1 MSIKDIFKKRKQ
13 INEDFERI
21 NHELVKLYAE
31 DEQLKKDC
39 PHSLVVLFS
48 DDGPRKKLI
57 EGTCF
62 CPACNLKLQI
72 VKKEHLK
79 KSVFRKSEIIDVRKL
94 SLIANSETLNAIRD
108 EIYNNIG
115 EYINLPLHVLE
126 DRMTSVLS
134 PYEVKFED
142 KVLKRQLK

>member
-13 INEDFERI
+13 INEGFERV

-39 PHSLVVLFS
+39 PHSLVVLFN
-48 DDGPRKKLI
+48 DNNPRKKLI
-57 EGTCF
+57 AGTCF

-72 VKKEHLK
+72 AKDENLE
-79 KSVFRKSEIIDVRKL
+79 KSVFGKSEIIDVRRL

-115 EYINLPLHVLE
+115 EYINLPLFVLE
-126 DRMTSVLS
+126 DRMVDVLS
-134 PYEVKFED
+134 QYEVKYD
-142 KVLKRQLK
+142 GSVLKRQLK